1 MSSKLVTSYLYSK
14 RSFQHGGDLEVLLGD
29 MNSIGYELNGIFHN
43 KAQNYDVK
51 LCCDEEMTSDGKV
64 SSNGQNGD
72 FVDLME
78 QAADADVLG
87 DVFDPDQL
95 IRELEIDGEFT
106 NFTDEMY
113 SNCILDGSTAD
124 NAPSIGFEY
133 QPFSAHSSDSG
144 FSPNSASSSNESLTP
159 LSSLQ
164 PTDSIEFNEPYYCSA
179 TTAEQSLTSDNAAV
193 NCFTFNE
200 CFETTSNSTYEEQKL
215 ARALSM
221 PMPAD
226 QQNSKMPPWPVNK
239 RPNSHSIAKN
249 GCHIQPAQQVQ
260 NTLPLLYVVQD
271 SCQPHPQLVT
281 NMPLRMVSTNST
293 NSVRMQP
300 YPASR
305 SVSVK
310 TPPEVMTVPLSC
322 SATTPSKFPLPS
334 RPKPS
339 NSAMPREEDDFL
351 KKKEDRKLRNREAA
365 QLSRQRK
372 RHEYEDLKARLDASE
387 KMCEQLKSE
396 NKHLRKRVEELE
408 KENKTTRVCTN
419 LSETR
424 TTKTDKNQE
433 PGSQYLLRKSTAI
446 KRAGICMLVIMA
458 FVALPGSNYFEGG
471 QVAKVTHTHL
481 PESYKKLSLPKKE
494 ANLTKTM
501 GRALIDD
508 MDAGG
513 YVENMFNRNETNMNS
528 SALATNTSIK
538 CPDNIGSITSLNT
551 SQRIQLNADLSN
563 WIDRHEQMNL
573 VRLRSDNNRPT
584 LIFNSRT
591 SHIPKVPFV
600 SEPSQISTPPKEV
613 GYFSADSPVE
623 NGIDSRI
630 NGTRRRS
637 TAAKKEAARLKAI
650 RDRAWRHL
658 DMISLGKPSVDSDE
672 KSNDSTLT
680 TAPSLVALGPIGR
693 RQQRVEQLRSRS
705 NGLDDNGMAEASNN
719 SGLLPSKTHKAHMQM
734 SQLISTVHQKDDML
748 YVIAI
753 KDYFLLPALERPNT
767 TVPPKIT
774 LVLPALSITDS
785 TNTTAGSQKMMT
797 MMRIEC
803 EVVASGMFFLPES
816 VVSLFNLSNQPEP
829 EK

>member
-1 MSSKLVTSYLYSK
+1 
-14 RSFQHGGDLEVLLGD
+14 
-29 MNSIGYELNGIFHN
+29 MNGIGYELNGIFHD

-51 LCCDEEMTSDGKV
+51 LCCDEEMTSDGNV
-64 SSNGQNGD
+64 YGQNAD

-78 QAADADVLG
+78 QPADADVLG
-87 DVFDPDQL
+87 DAFDPDQL

-144 FSPNSASSSNESLTP
+144 FSPNSASSSNENLTP
-159 LSSLQ
+159 PGSLQ
-164 PTDSIEFNEPYYCSA
+164 TTDSSEFNEPYFCSA
-179 TTAEQSLTSDNAAV
+179 TTAEQPLTSDNAAA

-200 CFETTSNSTYEEQKL
+200 CFDTTSNSNYEEQKFT
-215 ARALSM
+215 RALSV
-221 PMPAD
+221 PMPED
-226 QQNSKMPPWPVNK
+226 QRNLKMPPWPVNK

-249 GCHIQPAQQVQ
+249 GCLIQPVQQVQ
-260 NTLPLLYVVQD
+260 NTLPMLYVVQD
-271 SCQPHPQLVT
+271 SCQPHSQLVST
-281 NMPLRMVSTNST
+281 MPLRMMSTNST

-300 YPASR
+300 YPGSR
-305 SVSVK
+305 SISVK
-310 TPPEVMTVPLSC
+310 TPHEAMTVPLSC

-372 RHEYEDLKARLDASE
+372 RYEYEDLKSRLDASE
-387 KMCEQLKSE
+387 KMCDQLKSE
-396 NKHLRKRVEELE
+396 NKTLRKRVEELE
-408 KENKTTRVCTN
+408 KENKITCECTN
-419 LSETR
+419 LSETH
-424 TTKTDKNQE
+424 TPKTDKKQE
-433 PGSQYLLRKSTAI
+433 PGSQYPLRKSTAI

-471 QVAKVTHTHL
+471 QIAKVTHTQL

-494 ANLTKTM
+494 TNITKKM

-508 MDAGG
+508 MDPGG
-513 YVENMFNRNETNMNS
+513 YVENMFNRNETNMNMTV
-528 SALATNTSIK
+528 LATNTSIK
-538 CPDNIGSITSLNT
+538 CPDNIGTITSLNT

-591 SHIPKVPFV
+591 SHIAKVPFV
-600 SEPSQISTPPKEV
+600 SEPSQSSKPTKKV
-613 GYFSADSPVE
+613 GYSSERADSFIE
-623 NGIDSRI
+623 NGIDSMI

-650 RDRAWRHL
+650 RDRAWKHL
-658 DMISLGKPSVDSDE
+658 DMISLGKPNVDSDE
-672 KSNDSTLT
+672 KSNDSALT
-680 TAPSLVALGPIGR
+680 TAPSLVSLGPIGR
-693 RQQRVEQLRSRS
+693 RQQRVEQLRSR
-705 NGLDDNGMAEASNN
+705 NNALDDNGMAETSNN

-734 SQLISTVHQKDDML
+734 SQLISTVQQKDDML

-753 KDYFLLPALERPNT
+753 KDYFLLPALDRPNT

-785 TNTTAGSQKMMT
+785 TNTTAGSQTMMT

-803 EVVASGMFFLPES
+803 EVVATGMFFLPES
-816 VVSLFNLSNQPEP
+816 VVSLFNLSNQSEP